1 MLGGK
6 ENNHYLCNRIY
17 VERLSIV
24 FFDLGGFQGLVLNV
38 NPPNSREGSK
48 RARKIDHKPSA
59 VRSKVFFMVIYVL
72 RGEST
77 EKYTSPSF
85 L

>member
-1 MLGGK
+1 MFP
-6 ENNHYLCNRIY
+6 R
-17 VERLSIV
+17 V
-24 FFDLGGFQGLVLNV
+24 LVLNV

-59 VRSKVFFMVIYVL
+59 VRSKVFFVNLGSSLADKSLL
-72 RGEST
+72 REVKSQT
-77 EKYTSPSF
+77 YTIIALTNFAHSLDIAVATHGSCR